1 MVVSGINC
9 SITHLFRTVSA
20 RIFNLNGGEDFPFL
34 ASRAFLLVQLSL
46 GAKLLE
52 DHFSVAATVG
62 VGVVEAHFEDFAV
75 SRNVV
80 KLGQSNR

>member
-1 MVVSGINC
+1 
-9 SITHLFRTVSA
+9 
-20 RIFNLNGGEDFPFL
+20 
-34 ASRAFLLVQLSL
+34 
-46 GAKLLE
+46 LE

>member
-1 MVVSGINC
+1 MVVSGISC
-9 SITHLFRTVSA
+9 GITYTFRTVPA
-20 RIFNLNGGEDFPFL
+20 RIFDLHSGKDLPFL
-34 ASRAFLLVQLSL
+34 TSRAFLLVQLSL